1 MIRIKIQGILKR
13 YEFLWGF
20 ENEKYIYFSGI
31 NQKGWMKGSSNNLLS
46 SFFTPMSKDKYSN
59 IFSGL
64 PIDSDIQTHDYITKY
79 TKHVFQN
86 FVFTKQKSLSPIRSK
101 ISISSLNL
109 NNWYSGSLP
118 FSEGLESLLRL
129 PWRLRR

>member
-1 MIRIKIQGILKR
+1 
-13 YEFLWGF
+13 
-20 ENEKYIYFSGI
+20 
-31 NQKGWMKGSSNNLLS
+31 MKGSSNNLLS